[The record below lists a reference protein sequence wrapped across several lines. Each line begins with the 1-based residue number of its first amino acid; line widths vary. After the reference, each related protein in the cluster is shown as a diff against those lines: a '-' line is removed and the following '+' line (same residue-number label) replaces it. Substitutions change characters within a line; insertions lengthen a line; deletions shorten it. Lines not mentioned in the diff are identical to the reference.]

1 MNIVVL
7 AGGLSTERDVSLNTG
22 TMVSKALRSKGHNV
36 IMLDVFM
43 GYHEEEEDI
52 TDIFNHTEEASA
64 DVAQIP
70 GEAPDIAQVKAMRKD
85 QSACFFGPIVI
96 KICHAADIEFMALHG
111 TSRYRQ
117 PLICLVSSIQAAVIW
132 EVPLPWIKEFQ
143 KKCLRQLVFRHRT
156 VLQ

>member
-7 AGGLSTERDVSLNTG
+7 AGGLSPERDVSLNTG

-70 GEAPDIAQVKAMRKD
+70 GEAPDL
-85 QSACFFGPIVI
+85 S
-96 KICHAADIEFMALHG
+96 
-111 TSRYRQ
+111 
-117 PLICLVSSIQAAVIW
+117 LIHS
-132 EVPLPWIKEFQ
+132 
-143 KKCLRQLVFRHRT
+143 
-156 VLQ
+156 

>member
-70 GEAPDIAQVKAMRKD
+70 GEALLPSAARTCI
-85 QSACFFGPIVI
+85 QSLSDATNF
-96 KICHAADIEFMALHG
+96 AAFPP
-111 TSRYRQ
+111 S
-117 PLICLVSSIQAAVIW
+117 
-132 EVPLPWIKEFQ
+132 
-143 KKCLRQLVFRHRT
+143 
-156 VLQ
+156 

>member
-70 GEAPDIAQVKAMRKD
+70 GGKSNAKR
-85 QSACFFGPIVI
+85 S
-96 KICHAADIEFMALHG
+96 
-111 TSRYRQ
+111 
-117 PLICLVSSIQAAVIW
+117 VSM
-132 EVPLPWIKEFQ
+132 F
-143 KKCLRQLVFRHRT
+143 LRT
-156 VLQ
+156 ECN

>member
-52 TDIFNHTEEASA
+52 TDIFNHTEE
-64 DVAQIP
+64 
-70 GEAPDIAQVKAMRKD
+70 QVQMLRRFRVKHR
-85 QSACFFGPIVI
+85 I
-96 KICHAADIEFMALHG
+96 LH
-111 TSRYRQ
+111 R
-117 PLICLVSSIQAAVIW
+117 
-132 EVPLPWIKEFQ
+132 
-143 KKCLRQLVFRHRT
+143 
-156 VLQ
+156 

>member
-52 TDIFNHTEEASA
+52 TDIFNHTE
-64 DVAQIP
+64 
-70 GEAPDIAQVKAMRKD
+70 
-85 QSACFFGPIVI
+85 
-96 KICHAADIEFMALHG
+96 
-111 TSRYRQ
+111 
-117 PLICLVSSIQAAVIW
+117 AAVIW